1 MSKMS
6 DGSELPSDT
15 WSIYPLFHFEAM
27 WRSAPRSLDLD
38 VRLIR
43 ADKAC
48 LTQMAEKDQGDA
60 PFMGDWVYDPEVG
73 AIRWVLALRVPSAAE
88 HVPTT
93 DTGVSFC
100 EHVEEAIVTSFLT
113 SLKILRSTP
122 ATCFCPISFFGNV
135 RGHEVLEVLGHRPWN
150 YDPTCTGDPPRC
162 DWAEQFDD
170 KDLALLPDVWSGM
183 VKLRNLRDWMEVP
196 FQEAF
201 FQRIS
206 MTAKQQA
213 EKNLRSRYSSLLLND
228 ALTEDQKVRPKT

>member
-73 AIRWVLALRVPSAAE
+73 AIGWLLALRVPGAAE
-88 HVPTT
+88 HVPPT
-93 DTGVSFC
+93 DTGLSFC
-100 EHVEEAIVTSFLT
+100 ERVEDAIAGSFLAC
-113 SLKILRSTP
+113 LKVVRSTP
-122 ATCFCPISFFGNV
+122 TICPISFYGKV
-135 RGHEVLEVLGHRPWN
+135 RQNEVTEVLGHPPW
-150 YDPTCTGDPPRC
+150 DGMTTADAPRC

-206 MTAKQQA
+206 MKAKEQA